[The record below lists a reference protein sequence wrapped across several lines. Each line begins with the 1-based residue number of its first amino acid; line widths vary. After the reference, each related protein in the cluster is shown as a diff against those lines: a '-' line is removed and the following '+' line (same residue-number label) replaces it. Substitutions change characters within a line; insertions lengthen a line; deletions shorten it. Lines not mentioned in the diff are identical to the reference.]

1 MANRKYKLG
10 GEPGELKLAPFMR
23 LLKAVHSLQEPETM
37 TTEDLEKQRRSQEA
51 LGNMAAAMGGLVW
64 EPFEL
69 GGMDAAW
76 MRLERPHKRRRVI
89 LYCHGGGYTSGGLG
103 FSKVLASKLT
113 RATGLDVLAFD
124 YRLAPEHPYPAAVED
139 AQAAWDHLMR
149 LGFGARD
156 VVLAGDSAGGNMA
169 LVLCLRLRAEGRML
183 PGALLLMSP
192 WTDMTCSG
200 ESLTGRADIDPV
212 LTPEYIYA
220 VREAYAGGLDPAQPE
235 LSPLLADLAGLPP
248 TLIRDTLL
256 RRRTPRRAHEGGR
269 DRVPP
274 RGLGGHVARLSDVPE
289 QERRAGH
296 AERRALPHRGALT
309 RHLSTLSTKHPK
321 TGAENL

>member
-113 RATGLDVLAFD
+113 RAT
-124 YRLAPEHPYPAAVED
+124 
-139 AQAAWDHLMR
+139 W
-149 LGFGARD
+149 
-156 VVLAGDSAGGNMA
+156 
-169 LVLCLRLRAEGRML
+169 
-183 PGALLLMSP
+183 
-192 WTDMTCSG
+192 TCSP
-200 ESLTGRADIDPV
+200 STTASRPS
-212 LTPEYIYA
+212 T
-220 VREAYAGGLDPAQPE
+220 
-235 LSPLLADLAGLPP
+235 
-248 TLIRDTLL
+248 
-256 RRRTPRRAHEGGR
+256 RTPPPWRTRR
-269 DRVPP
+269 PP
-274 RGLGGHVARLSDVPE
+274 G
-289 QERRAGH
+289 
-296 AERRALPHRGALT
+296 T
-309 RHLSTLSTKHPK
+309 T
-321 TGAENL
+321 

>member
-69 GGMDAAW
+69 AGMDAAW

-200 ESLTGRADIDPV
+200 ESLTERADIDPV

-220 VREAYAGGLDPAQPE
+220 VREAYAGGLDPSQPE

-248 TLIRDTLL
+248 TLIQVGT
-256 RRRTPRRAHEGGR
+256 HEI
-269 DRVPP
+269 
-274 RGLGGHVARLSDVPE
+274 LFSD
-289 QERRAGH
+289 
-296 AERRALPHRGALT
+296 AERL
-309 RHLSTLSTKHPK
+309 
-321 TGAENL
+321 AERMKAAGTECRLEVWEGMWHDFQMYPSKSAAQAMQNAAHFLIEEL

>member
-51 LGNMAAAMGGLVW
+51 LGSMAAAMGGLVW

-200 ESLTGRADIDPV
+200 ESLTERADIDPV

-235 LSPLLADLAGLPP
+235 LSPLLADLAGFPP
-248 TLIRDTLL
+248 TLIQVGT
-256 RRRTPRRAHEGGR
+256 HEI
-269 DRVPP
+269 
-274 RGLGGHVARLSDVPE
+274 LFSD
-289 QERRAGH
+289 
-296 AERRALPHRGALT
+296 AERL
-309 RHLSTLSTKHPK
+309 
-321 TGAENL
+321 AERMNAAGTECRLEVWEGMWHDFQMYPSKSAAQAMQNAAHFLIEEL

>member
-1 MANRKYKLG
+1 MANKKYKLG

-51 LGNMAAAMGGLVW
+51 LGSMAAAMGGLVW

-69 GGMDAAW
+69 AGMDAAW

-200 ESLTGRADIDPV
+200 ESLTERADIDPV

-248 TLIRDTLL
+248 TLIQVGT
-256 RRRTPRRAHEGGR
+256 HEI
-269 DRVPP
+269 
-274 RGLGGHVARLSDVPE
+274 LFSD
-289 QERRAGH
+289 
-296 AERRALPHRGALT
+296 AERL
-309 RHLSTLSTKHPK
+309 
-321 TGAENL
+321 AERMNAAGTECRLEVWEGMWHDFQMYPSKSAAQAMQNAAHFLIEEL

>member
-37 TTEDLEKQRRSQEA
+37 TTEDLEKQHRSQDA

-69 GGMDAAW
+69 AGMDAAW

-103 FSKVLASKLT
+103 FSKVLSSKLT

-200 ESLTGRADIDPV
+200 ESLTERADIDPV

-248 TLIRDTLL
+248 TLIQVGT
-256 RRRTPRRAHEGGR
+256 HEI
-269 DRVPP
+269 
-274 RGLGGHVARLSDVPE
+274 LFSD
-289 QERRAGH
+289 
-296 AERRALPHRGALT
+296 AERL
-309 RHLSTLSTKHPK
+309 
-321 TGAENL
+321 AERMKAAGTECRLEVWEGMWHDFQMYPSKSAAQAMQNAAHFLIEEL

>member
-23 LLKAVHSLQEPETM
+23 LLKAVHSLHEPETM

-69 GGMDAAW
+69 AGMDAAW

-103 FSKVLASKLT
+103 FSKVLSSKLT

-200 ESLTGRADIDPV
+200 ESLTERADIDPV

-248 TLIRDTLL
+248 TLIQVGT
-256 RRRTPRRAHEGGR
+256 HEI
-269 DRVPP
+269 
-274 RGLGGHVARLSDVPE
+274 LFSD
-289 QERRAGH
+289 
-296 AERRALPHRGALT
+296 AERL
-309 RHLSTLSTKHPK
+309 
-321 TGAENL
+321 AERMKAAGTECRLEVWEGMWHDFQMYPSKSAAQAMQNAAHFLIEEL

>member
-200 ESLTGRADIDPV
+200 ESLTERADIDPV

-220 VREAYAGGLDPAQPE
+220 VREAYAGDLDPAQRA
-235 LSPLLADLAGLPP
+235 LSPVLAALAGFPP
-248 TLIRDTLL
+248 TLIQVGT
-256 RRRTPRRAHEGGR
+256 HEI
-269 DRVPP
+269 
-274 RGLGGHVARLSDVPE
+274 LYSD
-289 QERRAGH
+289 
-296 AERRALPHRGALT
+296 AERL
-309 RHLSTLSTKHPK
+309 
-321 TGAENL
+321 AERMNAAGTECRLEVWEGMWHDFQMYPSKSAAQAMQNAAHFLIEEL

>member
-64 EPFEL
+64 ESFEL
-69 GGMDAAW
+69 AGMDAAW

-200 ESLTGRADIDPV
+200 ESLTERADIDPV

-248 TLIRDTLL
+248 TLIQVGT
-256 RRRTPRRAHEGGR
+256 HEI
-269 DRVPP
+269 
-274 RGLGGHVARLSDVPE
+274 LFSD
-289 QERRAGH
+289 
-296 AERRALPHRGALT
+296 AERL
-309 RHLSTLSTKHPK
+309 
-321 TGAENL
+321 AERMKAAGTECRLEVWEGMWHDFQMYPSKSAAQAMQNAAHFLIEEL

>member
-51 LGNMAAAMGGLVW
+51 LGSMAAAMGGLVW

-69 GGMDAAW
+69 AGMDAAW

-169 LVLCLRLRAEGRML
+169 LVLCLKLRAEGRML

-235 LSPLLADLAGLPP
+235 LSPLLADLAGFPP
-248 TLIRDTLL
+248 TLIQVGT
-256 RRRTPRRAHEGGR
+256 HEI
-269 DRVPP
+269 
-274 RGLGGHVARLSDVPE
+274 LFSD
-289 QERRAGH
+289 
-296 AERRALPHRGALT
+296 AERL
-309 RHLSTLSTKHPK
+309 
-321 TGAENL
+321 AERMKAAGTECRLEVWEGMWHDFQMYPSKSAAQAMQNAAHFLIEEL

>member
-1 MANRKYKLG
+1 MANKKYKLG

-69 GGMDAAW
+69 AGMDAAW

-124 YRLAPEHPYPAAVED
+124 YRLAPEHPYPAGVED

-200 ESLTGRADIDPV
+200 ESLTERADIDPV

-248 TLIRDTLL
+248 TLIQVGT
-256 RRRTPRRAHEGGR
+256 HEI
-269 DRVPP
+269 
-274 RGLGGHVARLSDVPE
+274 LFSD
-289 QERRAGH
+289 
-296 AERRALPHRGALT
+296 AERL
-309 RHLSTLSTKHPK
+309 
-321 TGAENL
+321 AERMKAAGTECRLEVWEGMWHDFQMYPSKSAAQAMQNAAHFLIEEL

>member
-51 LGNMAAAMGGLVW
+51 LGSMAAAMGGLVW
-64 EPFEL
+64 EPFGL

-200 ESLTGRADIDPV
+200 ESLTERADIDPV

-220 VREAYAGGLDPAQPE
+220 VREAYAGDLDPAQPE
-235 LSPLLADLAGLPP
+235 LSPLLADLAGFPP
-248 TLIRDTLL
+248 TLIQVGT
-256 RRRTPRRAHEGGR
+256 HEI
-269 DRVPP
+269 
-274 RGLGGHVARLSDVPE
+274 LFSD
-289 QERRAGH
+289 
-296 AERRALPHRGALT
+296 AERL
-309 RHLSTLSTKHPK
+309 
-321 TGAENL
+321 AERMKAAGTECRLEVWEGMWHDFQMYPSKSAAQAMQNAAHFLIEEL

>member
-69 GGMDAAW
+69 AGMDAAW

-200 ESLTGRADIDPV
+200 ESLTERADIDPV

-220 VREAYAGGLDPAQPE
+220 VREAYAGDLDPAQPE
-235 LSPLLADLAGLPP
+235 LSPLLADLAGFPP
-248 TLIRDTLL
+248 TLIQVGT
-256 RRRTPRRAHEGGR
+256 HEI
-269 DRVPP
+269 
-274 RGLGGHVARLSDVPE
+274 LFSD
-289 QERRAGH
+289 
-296 AERRALPHRGALT
+296 AERL
-309 RHLSTLSTKHPK
+309 
-321 TGAENL
+321 AERMNAAGTECRLEVWEGMWHDFQMYPSKSAAQAMQNAAHFLIEEL

>member
-10 GEPGELKLAPFMR
+10 GEPGELRLAPFMR

-51 LGNMAAAMGGLVW
+51 LGSMAAAMGGLVW

-69 GGMDAAW
+69 AGMDAAW

-200 ESLTGRADIDPV
+200 ESLTERADIDPV

-248 TLIRDTLL
+248 TLIQVGT
-256 RRRTPRRAHEGGR
+256 HEI
-269 DRVPP
+269 
-274 RGLGGHVARLSDVPE
+274 LFSD
-289 QERRAGH
+289 
-296 AERRALPHRGALT
+296 AERL
-309 RHLSTLSTKHPK
+309 
-321 TGAENL
+321 AERMKAAGTECRLEVWEGMWHDFQMYPSKSASQAMQNAAHFLIEEL

>member
-1 MANRKYKLG
+1 MANKKYKLG

-51 LGNMAAAMGGLVW
+51 LGSMAAAMGGLVW

-69 GGMDAAW
+69 AGMDAAW

-200 ESLTGRADIDPV
+200 ESLTERADIDPV

-248 TLIRDTLL
+248 TLIQVGT
-256 RRRTPRRAHEGGR
+256 HEI
-269 DRVPP
+269 
-274 RGLGGHVARLSDVPE
+274 LFSD
-289 QERRAGH
+289 
-296 AERRALPHRGALT
+296 AERL
-309 RHLSTLSTKHPK
+309 
-321 TGAENL
+321 AERMKAAGTECRLEVWEGMWHDFQMYPSKSAAQAMQNAAHFLIEEL

>member
-51 LGNMAAAMGGLVW
+51 LGSMAAAMGGLVW

-200 ESLTGRADIDPV
+200 ESLTERADIDPV

-235 LSPLLADLAGLPP
+235 LSPLLADLAGFPP
-248 TLIRDTLL
+248 TLIQVGT
-256 RRRTPRRAHEGGR
+256 HEI
-269 DRVPP
+269 
-274 RGLGGHVARLSDVPE
+274 LFSD
-289 QERRAGH
+289 
-296 AERRALPHRGALT
+296 AERL
-309 RHLSTLSTKHPK
+309 
-321 TGAENL
+321 AERMKAAGTECRLEVWEGMWHDFQMYPSKSAAQAMQNAAHFLIEEL

>member
-69 GGMDAAW
+69 AGMDAAW

-200 ESLTGRADIDPV
+200 ESLTERADIDPV

-235 LSPLLADLAGLPP
+235 LSPLLADLAGFPP
-248 TLIRDTLL
+248 TLIQVGT
-256 RRRTPRRAHEGGR
+256 HEI
-269 DRVPP
+269 
-274 RGLGGHVARLSDVPE
+274 LFSD
-289 QERRAGH
+289 
-296 AERRALPHRGALT
+296 AERL
-309 RHLSTLSTKHPK
+309 
-321 TGAENL
+321 AERMKAAGTECRLEVWEGMWHDFQMYPSKSAAQAMQNAAHFLIEEL

>member
-1 MANRKYKLG
+1 MANKKYKLG

-51 LGNMAAAMGGLVW
+51 LGSMAAAMGGLVW
-64 EPFEL
+64 EPFGL

-200 ESLTGRADIDPV
+200 ESLTERADIDPV

-248 TLIRDTLL
+248 TLIQVGT
-256 RRRTPRRAHEGGR
+256 HEI
-269 DRVPP
+269 
-274 RGLGGHVARLSDVPE
+274 LFSD
-289 QERRAGH
+289 
-296 AERRALPHRGALT
+296 AERL
-309 RHLSTLSTKHPK
+309 
-321 TGAENL
+321 AERMKAAGTECRLEVWEGMWHDFQMYPSKSAAQAMQNAAHFLIEEL

>member
-1 MANRKYKLG
+1 MPSKKHKLVSG
-10 GEPGELKLAPFMR
+10 PEELKLAPFMR
-23 LLKAVHSLQEPETM
+23 LLKAVHSMGEPESFTP
-37 TTEDLEKQRRSQEA
+37 EDLEKQRRSQDA
-51 LGNMAAAMGGLVW
+51 LGNMAASMSGLVW
-64 EPFEL
+64 EPFTL
-69 GGMDAAW
+69 AGMDAAW
-76 MRLERPHKRRRVI
+76 MRLSREHRRRRVI

-113 RATGLDVLAFD
+113 RATGMDTLAFD

-139 AQAAWDHLMR
+139 ALTAWGHLES
-149 LGFGARD
+149 LGIAPGD
-156 VVLAGDSAGGNMA
+156 IVLAGDSAGGNLA
-169 LVLCLRLRAEGRML
+169 LVLCLKLREAGRGL

-248 TLIRDTLL
+248 TLIQVGT
-256 RRRTPRRAHEGGR
+256 HEI
-269 DRVPP
+269 
-274 RGLGGHVARLSDVPE
+274 LFSD
-289 QERRAGH
+289 
-296 AERRALPHRGALT
+296 AERL
-309 RHLSTLSTKHPK
+309 
-321 TGAENL
+321 AERMKAAGTECRLEVWEGMWHDFQMYPSKSASQAMQNAAHFLIEEL

>member
-37 TTEDLEKQRRSQEA
+37 TTEDLAKQRRSQEA

-200 ESLTGRADIDPV
+200 ESLTERADIDPV

-220 VREAYAGGLDPAQPE
+220 VREAYAGDLDPAQPE
-235 LSPLLADLAGLPP
+235 LSPLLADLAGFPP
-248 TLIRDTLL
+248 TLIQVGT
-256 RRRTPRRAHEGGR
+256 HEI
-269 DRVPP
+269 
-274 RGLGGHVARLSDVPE
+274 LFSD
-289 QERRAGH
+289 
-296 AERRALPHRGALT
+296 AERL
-309 RHLSTLSTKHPK
+309 
-321 TGAENL
+321 AERMNAAGTECRLEVWEGMWHDFQMYPSKSAAQAMQNAAHFLIEEL